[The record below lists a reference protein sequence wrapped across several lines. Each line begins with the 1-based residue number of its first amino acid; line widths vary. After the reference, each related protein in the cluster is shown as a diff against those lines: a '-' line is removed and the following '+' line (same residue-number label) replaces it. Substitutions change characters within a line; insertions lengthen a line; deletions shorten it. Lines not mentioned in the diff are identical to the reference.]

1 MSGLN
6 LRCRI
11 STRPEHFQMTPSL
24 NMWSTESKGVI
35 TYFSRPMS
43 WAESQPNS
51 VIWDTTGA
59 FVPLPVIHL
68 LLERHCSRPAI
79 KLTGTSL
86 FCMWLFD
93 TTQQAVALWPGGK
106 SSSIA
111 VAALALIT
119 HTPAHYSSPWGD
131 ADRGTRASIWSTS
144 AHSVEVAIHGLF
156 TDGLLKKPLVEQCGM
171 LRQ

>member
-1 MSGLN
+1 MSYQYQTWTFSNDTQPKYVINREQRCYNVFQPPHVVSWIAAKLCHLRHYRGL
-6 LRCRI
+6 C
-11 STRPEHFQMTPSL
+11 PSSCDPSAAGETL
-24 NMWSTESKGVI
+24 
-35 TYFSRPMS
+35 
-43 WAESQPNS
+43 
-51 VIWDTTGA
+51 
-59 FVPLPVIHL
+59 
-68 LLERHCSRPAI
+68 
-79 KLTGTSL
+79 
-86 FCMWLFD
+86 
-93 TTQQAVALWPGGK
+93 QQACHQAHWHQSVLHVAVWHNTAGVALWPGGK